1 MNSTDNITP
10 SQPGPYFR
18 GSPGHTQSAHKDH
31 HGHHATAKPVQQRL
45 QRRAI
50 AAGPGTGDAAAAAQ
64 TGEVTAEDQQND
76 SEYLCQVSVGTPP
89 QNLLLDFDS
98 GSSDLWVRLDTIHCQ
113 IR

>member
-1 MNSTDNITP
+1 MTSTDNITP

-18 GSPGHTQSAHKDH
+18 GSPGHAQSAHKDH
-31 HGHHATAKPVQQRL
+31 HGHHATAKSVQQPL

-50 AAGPGTGDAAAAAQ
+50 AAGTDTGDAAAAAQ
-64 TGEVTAEDQQND
+64 TGDVTAEDQQND

-98 GSSDLWVRLDTIHCQ
+98 GSSDLWVCFILVDCQ
-113 IR
+113 LR